1 MELSIVMREYLL
13 VGSTRKFL
21 CYDCGNF
28 FLLIHLYL
36 YIKVK
41 ICLNY
46 VLFV

>member
-21 CYDCGNF
+21 CYDCGS

-41 ICLNY
+41 ICLNF